1 VSPLLVPSRILVVGA
16 AGRLG
21 RVICE
26 ELAAAGHLV
35 LTKMTQ
41 ADLDVTN
48 EESIARSVADS
59 APQIVINCSAYN
71 AVDRAESEPEAAYA
85 VNARGPG
92 WLAKAAASAGALL
105 VHYST
110 DFVFDGAAA
119 TPYVEDDPVNPVSV
133 YGSSKLAGEVEV
145 RSACPRH
152 YILRVES
159 LFGGTGI
166 EGHRATIDYIADT
179 LNAGGTVKAFVDRTV
194 SPSYVPDVV
203 YATRELIARGAPHG
217 TYHCVSTGM
226 TNWYDIA
233 QHVAAQLGVQGH
245 IESIASSDPPG
256 KARRPRFCAL
266 SNDKLRAA
274 GIEMPDWKSTITRHL
289 RAIAATTPNIGNR

>member
-1 VSPLLVPSRILVVGA
+1 VSPLSLSSRILVVGA

-21 RVICE
+21 RVVCE

-35 LTKMTQ
+35 LTKMTP
-41 ADLDVTN
+41 ADLDVTH

-71 AVDRAESEPEAAYA
+71 AVDRAESEPEAAFA

-92 WLAKAAASAGALL
+92 LLAKAAASAGALL

-110 DFVFDGAAA
+110 DFVFDGAAD
-119 TPYVEDDPVNPVSV
+119 TPYVEDDPVNPLSV
-133 YGSSKLAGEVEV
+133 YGSSKLAGEAAV
-145 RSACPRH
+145 RAACPRH

-166 EGHRATIDYIADT
+166 DGHRATIDYIADT
-179 LNAGGTVKAFVDRTV
+179 IVAGGTVRAFVDRTV
-194 SPSYVPDVV
+194 TPSYVPDVAR
-203 YATRELIARGAPHG
+203 ATRELIARDAPHG
-217 TYHCVSTGM
+217 TYHCVSTGT

-233 QHVAAQLGVQGH
+233 QHVAAQIGVQGH
-245 IESIASSDPPG
+245 IEGIASSDPPG

-274 GIEMPDWKSTITRHL
+274 GIEMPDWKSTVTRHL
-289 RAIAATTPNIGNR
+289 RATAATTPSTGNR

>member
-1 VSPLLVPSRILVVGA
+1 VSSLSVPSRVLVVGA
-16 AGRLG
+16 SGRLG
-21 RVICE
+21 RVVCE

-35 LTKMTQ
+35 LTKTP
-41 ADLDVTN
+41 ADLDITN

-59 APQIVINCSAYN
+59 APQIVINCAAYN

-92 WLAKAAASAGALL
+92 LLAKAAASAGALL

-110 DFVFDGAAA
+110 DFVFDGAAETA
-119 TPYVEDDPVNPVSV
+119 YVEDDPVNPLSV
-133 YGSSKLAGEVEV
+133 YGSSKLAGESAV
-145 RSACPRH
+145 RAACPRH

-166 EGHRATIDYIADT
+166 DGHRATIDYIADT

-194 SPSYVPDVV
+194 SLSYVPDVV
-203 YATRELIARGAPHG
+203 YATRELIARGASHG
-217 TYHCVSTGM
+217 TYHCVSTGL

-233 QHVAAQLGVQGH
+233 QHVAVQLGVQGH
-245 IESIASSDPPG
+245 IDGVASSDPPG

-274 GIEMPDWKSTITRHL
+274 GIDMPDWKSTVARHL
-289 RAIAATTPNIGNR
+289 RTGNR